1 MLTDR
6 WGADNDLRPYSAAMI
21 GNDEA
26 IVMAGVPASN
36 MLLFHRIRFRVGDPV
51 AIMEWGAGRDRR
63 TRTLILRDI
72 EMDRARA
79 HARADAFACPRDF
92 EPSGGLSGDRE
103 TATAQALAECLRRA
117 GVRKAVADRT
127 FPAIFAHHL
136 TQAGIALRCE
146 PSLFIADRR
155 AKDEQELAA
164 MRTSQAMTERA
175 IELAC
180 RLVARASARADGT
193 LMHAGEALTS
203 ERVRGEIDAFLAREG
218 FDNPRSIVA
227 GGPQGGDCHH
237 DGTGPLRTGEPVIID
252 IFPRSKATGYWGD
265 STRCVV
271 HGEVPPD
278 VARMHATVV
287 RAKAAA
293 TAAVRTG
300 VTGEAV
306 HAATRAAI
314 EAAGYGMGLPPSDA
328 PASWCGMVHGTGH
341 GLGLDVHEPPLL
353 DRGGPELVTGDVI
366 TIEPGLYSHAIG
378 GIRIEDAVAVT
389 PQGAVNLGTGLHEG
403 LDWK

>member
-1 MLTDR
+1 
-6 WGADNDLRPYSAAMI
+6 MI

-26 IVMAGVPASN
+26 IVMAGIPASN
-36 MLLFHRIRFRVGDPV
+36 MLLFHRLRFRVGDPV
-51 AIMEWGAGRDRR
+51 ALMEWSASGTRR

-79 HARADAFACPRDF
+79 HARADAIACPRDF
-92 EPSGGLSGDRE
+92 EPRGGLSGDRE

-117 GVRKAVADRT
+117 GVRKAVSDRT

-136 TQAGIALRCE
+136 IEAGIALRCE

-164 MRTSQAMTERA
+164 MRESQAMTERA

-180 RLVARASARADGT
+180 RLIARASANVEGILVHSGAP
-193 LMHAGEALTS
+193 LTS
-203 ERVRGEIDAFLAREG
+203 ERVRGEIDAFLARAG

-237 DGTGPLRTGEPVIID
+237 DGTGPLSTGEPVIVD
-252 IFPRSKATGYWGD
+252 VFPRSKASGYWGD

-271 HGEVPPD
+271 HGAVPPE

-287 RAKAAA
+287 TAKAAA
-293 TAAVRTG
+293 IGAVRSG

-306 HAATRAAI
+306 HAATRAVI
-314 EAAGYGMGLPPSDA
+314 EAAGFGMGLPPAGA
-328 PASWCGMVHGTGH
+328 PATWCGMVHGTGH

-389 PQGAVNLGTGLHEG
+389 PQGAINLGTGLSES

>member
-1 MLTDR
+1 
-6 WGADNDLRPYSAAMI
+6 MI
-21 GNDEA
+21 ASDEA
-26 IVMAGVPASN
+26 IVMAGVPAVN

-51 AIMEWGAGRDRR
+51 ALMEWGGGADLRR
-63 TRTLILRDI
+63 RTLILRDI
-72 EMDRARA
+72 EMDRARQ
-79 HARADAFACPRDF
+79 HARADTVACPRDF
-92 EPSGGLSGDRE
+92 EPSAGLSGDRE

-117 GVRKAVADRT
+117 GVRKAVSDRT

-136 TQAGIALRCE
+136 IAAGVELRCE

-155 AKDEQELAA
+155 AKDEQELAD
-164 MRTSQAMTERA
+164 MRRSQAMTERA

-180 RLVARASARADGT
+180 RLVARSHADGDGM
-193 LMHAGEALTS
+193 LVHQGEPLTS

-237 DGTGPLRTGEPVIID
+237 DGTGPLFTSQPVIVD
-252 IFPRSKATGYWGD
+252 IFPRSKVSGYWGD

-271 HGEVPPD
+271 HGAVPPE
-278 VARMHATVV
+278 VARMHAAVV
-287 RAKAAA
+287 KAKAAA

-314 EAAGYGMGLPPSDA
+314 ESAGFGMGLPPAGA
-328 PASWCGMVHGTGH
+328 PDTWCGMVHGTGH

-353 DRGGPELVTGDVI
+353 DRGGPPLVTGDVI
-366 TIEPGLYSHAIG
+366 TIEPGLYSHAVG

-389 PQGAVNLGTGLHEG
+389 PAGASNLGTGLQEG
-403 LDWK
+403 LDWR

>member
-1 MLTDR
+1 MGR
-6 WGADNDLRPYSAAMI
+6 MIAD
-21 GNDEA
+21 DEA

-51 AIMEWGAGRDRR
+51 ALMEWGDGAPTRR
-63 TRTLILRDI
+63 RTLILRDI
-72 EMDRARA
+72 EMDRART
-79 HARADAFACPRDF
+79 HARADRLACPRDF
-92 EPSGGLSGDRE
+92 EPAGGLSGDRE

-117 GVRKAVADRT
+117 GVRRAVSDRT
-127 FPAIFAHHL
+127 FPAIFQHHL
-136 TQAGIALRCE
+136 SAAGIAVRCE
-146 PSLFIADRR
+146 PTLFVADRR
-155 AKDEQELAA
+155 AKDAQELEAIRA
-164 MRTSQAMTERA
+164 SQHTTERA

-180 RLVARASARADGT
+180 RLIARAQAGADGV
-193 LMHAGEALTS
+193 LLHQGGPLTS

-218 FDNPRSIVA
+218 YDNPRSIVA

-237 DGTGPLRTGEPVIID
+237 DGTGPLRTGEPVIVD
-252 IFPRSKATGYWGD
+252 VFPRSKATGYWGD

-271 HGEVPPD
+271 HGAVPPV

-287 RAKAAA
+287 AAKAAA

-306 HAATRAAI
+306 HAATRAVI
-314 EAAGYGMGLPPSDA
+314 ESAGFGMGLPPDGA
-328 PASWCGMVHGTGH
+328 PATWCGMVHGTGH

-353 DRGGPELVTGDVI
+353 DRGGPTLVTGDVI
-366 TIEPGLYSHAIG
+366 TIEPGLYAHAVG

-389 PQGAVNLGTGLHEG
+389 PSGAVNLGGGLQEG
-403 LDWK
+403 LEWRE

>member
-1 MLTDR
+1 MV
-6 WGADNDLRPYSAAMI
+6 GSE
-21 GNDEA
+21 EA

-51 AIMEWGAGRDRR
+51 ALMEWGAGAARR
-63 TRTLILRDI
+63 ARTLILRDI

-79 HARADAFACPRDF
+79 SARADTIACPRDF
-92 EPSGGLSGDRE
+92 EPAGGLSGDRE

-117 GVRKAVADRT
+117 GVRKAVSDRT

-136 TQAGIALRCE
+136 AAAGIALRCE
-146 PSLFIADRR
+146 PFLFVADRR

-164 MRTSQAMTERA
+164 MRESQATTERA

-180 RLVARASARADGT
+180 RLIARATARADGT
-193 LMHAGEALTS
+193 LMHASEPLTS
-203 ERVRGEIDAFLAREG
+203 ERVRGEIDAFLARAG
-218 FDNPRSIVA
+218 YDNPRSIVA

-237 DGTGPLRTGEPVIID
+237 DGTGPLRTGEPVIVD
-252 IFPRSKATGYWGD
+252 VFPRSKASGYWGD

-271 HGEVPPD
+271 HGAVPPE
-278 VARMHATVV
+278 VERMHATVV
-287 RAKAAA
+287 KAKAAA
-293 TAAVRTG
+293 IAAVRTG

-306 HAATRAAI
+306 HATTRAVI
-314 EAAGYGMGLPPSDA
+314 EAAGFGMGMPPDGA
-328 PASWCGMVHGTGH
+328 PATWCGMVHGTGH

-353 DRGGPELVTGDVI
+353 DRGGPALVTGDVI
-366 TIEPGLYSHAIG
+366 TIEPGLYCHAIG

-389 PQGAVNLGTGLHEG
+389 PDGAVNLGSGLSES
-403 LDWK
+403 LEWK

>member
-1 MLTDR
+1 
-6 WGADNDLRPYSAAMI
+6 MI

-51 AIMEWGAGRDRR
+51 ALVEWGGGSPRR

-79 HARADAFACPRDF
+79 HARADIFACPRDF
-92 EPSGGLSGDRE
+92 EPAGGLSGDRE

-117 GVRKAVADRT
+117 GVHKAVSDRT
-127 FPAIFAHHL
+127 FPAIFAHQL
-136 TQAGIALRCE
+136 AAAGISVRCE

-164 MRTSQAMTERA
+164 MRESQAMTERA

-180 RLVARASARADGT
+180 RLVARASAGADGILT
-193 LMHAGEALTS
+193 HAGEILTS
-203 ERVRGEIDAFLAREG
+203 ERVRGEIDAFLARAG

-237 DGTGPLRTGEPVIID
+237 DGTGPLRTGEPVIVD

-271 HGEVPPD
+271 HGAVPPE
-278 VARMHATVV
+278 VARMHAAVV
-287 RAKAAA
+287 RAKASA

-314 EAAGYGMGLPPSDA
+314 EAAGFGMGLPPAGA
-328 PASWCGMVHGTGH
+328 PPTWCGMVHGTGH

-389 PQGAVNLGTGLHEG
+389 PQGAVNLGTGLSEG

>member
-1 MLTDR
+1 
-6 WGADNDLRPYSAAMI
+6 MI
-21 GNDEA
+21 ASDEA
-26 IVMAGVPASN
+26 IVMAGVPAVN

-51 AIMEWGAGRDRR
+51 ALMEWGGGMERR
-63 TRTLILRDI
+63 ARTLILRDI
-72 EMDRARA
+72 EMDRARR

-92 EPSGGLSGDRE
+92 EPAGGLSGDRE

-117 GVRKAVADRT
+117 GVRKAVSDRT

-136 TQAGIALRCE
+136 TAAGVALRCE
-146 PSLFIADRR
+146 PSLFVADRR
-155 AKDEQELAA
+155 AKDAEELDA
-164 MRTSQAMTERA
+164 MRQSQAMTERA
-175 IELAC
+175 IERAC
-180 RLVARASARADGT
+180 RLVARAQARADGALT
-193 LMHAGEALTS
+193 HDGEALTS
-203 ERVRGEIDAFLAREG
+203 ERVRGEIDAFLARQG

-237 DGTGPLRTGEPVIID
+237 DGTGPLFTGQPVIVD
-252 IFPRSKATGYWGD
+252 VFPRSKATGYWGD

-271 HGEVPPD
+271 HGAVPPE
-278 VARMHATVV
+278 VARMHAAVV

-306 HAATRAAI
+306 HAATRAAM
-314 EAAGYGMGLPPSDA
+314 EAAGYGMGLPPAGA
-328 PASWCGMVHGTGH
+328 PAGWCGMVHGTGH

-366 TIEPGLYSHAIG
+366 TIEPGLYSHAVG
-378 GIRIEDAVAVT
+378 GIRIEDAVTVT
-389 PQGAVNLGTGLHEG
+389 PGGAVNLGTGLQEG
-403 LDWK
+403 LDWR

>member
-1 MLTDR
+1 VSRRVLITTSDPI
-6 WGADNDLRPYSAAMI
+6 LRTMI

-26 IVMAGVPASN
+26 IVMAGVPATN

-51 AIMEWGAGRDRR
+51 ALMEWGAGSGARA
-63 TRTLILRDI
+63 RTLILRDI

-92 EPSGGLSGDRE
+92 EPAGGLSGDRE

-117 GVRKAVADRT
+117 GARKAVSDRT

-136 TQAGIALRCE
+136 MLAGISLRCE
-146 PSLFIADRR
+146 PSLFITDRR
-155 AKDEQELAA
+155 AKDEAEIAA
-164 MRTSQAMTERA
+164 MRASQAMTERA

-180 RLVARASARADGT
+180 RMIARASAGADGT
-193 LMHAGEALTS
+193 LSHAGATLTS
-203 ERVRGEIDAFLAREG
+203 ERVRGEIDAFLARAG

-271 HGEVPPD
+271 HGTVPPE
-278 VARMHATVV
+278 VARMHATVI

-293 TAAVRTG
+293 TAAVRAG
-300 VTGEAV
+300 VTGETV
-306 HAATRAAI
+306 HAATRAVI
-314 EAAGYGMGLPPSDA
+314 EAAGFGMGLPPAGA
-328 PASWCGMVHGTGH
+328 PPEWCGMVHGTGH

-378 GIRIEDAVAVT
+378 GIRIEDAVTVT
-389 PQGAVNLGTGLHEG
+389 PHGAVNLGTGLSEG
-403 LDWK
+403 LDWS

>member
-1 MLTDR
+1 
-6 WGADNDLRPYSAAMI
+6 MI

-51 AIMEWGAGRDRR
+51 ALMEWSGGSSRR

-92 EPSGGLSGDRE
+92 EPAGGLSGDRE

-117 GVRKAVADRT
+117 GVHKAVSDRT
-127 FPAIFAHHL
+127 FPAIFAHQL
-136 TQAGIALRCE
+136 AAAGISVRCE

-164 MRTSQAMTERA
+164 MRESQAMTERA

-180 RLVARASARADGT
+180 RLVARASAGADGILT
-193 LMHAGEALTS
+193 HAGEILTS
-203 ERVRGEIDAFLAREG
+203 ERVRGEIDAFLARAG

-237 DGTGPLRTGEPVIID
+237 DGTGPLRTGEPVIVD

-271 HGEVPPD
+271 HGAVPPE
-278 VARMHATVV
+278 VARMHAAVV
-287 RAKAAA
+287 RAKASA

-314 EAAGYGMGLPPSDA
+314 EAAGFGMGLPPAGA
-328 PASWCGMVHGTGH
+328 PPTWCGMVHGTGH

-389 PQGAVNLGTGLHEG
+389 PQGAVNLGTGLSEG

>member
-1 MLTDR
+1 
-6 WGADNDLRPYSAAMI
+6 MI

-51 AIMEWGAGRDRR
+51 ALMEWGAGSGTRK
-63 TRTLILRDI
+63 RTLILRDI

-79 HARADAFACPRDF
+79 HARADTFACPRDF
-92 EPSGGLSGDRE
+92 EPAGGLSGDRE
-103 TATAQALAECLRRA
+103 TATAQALAECLTRA
-117 GVRKAVADRT
+117 GARKAVSDRT
-127 FPAIFAHHL
+127 LPAIFAHHL
-136 TQAGIALRCE
+136 VKAGIALRCE

-155 AKDEQELAA
+155 AKDEEELAT
-164 MRTSQAMTERA
+164 MRASQAMTERA

-180 RLVARASARADGT
+180 RLVARATADVGGT

-203 ERVRGEIDAFLAREG
+203 ERLRGEIDAFLARAG
-218 FDNPRSIVA
+218 FENPRSIVA

-252 IFPRSKATGYWGD
+252 VFPRSKASGYWGD

-271 HGEVPPD
+271 HGEVPPE

-293 TAAVRTG
+293 IAAVRTG

-306 HAATRAAI
+306 HAATRAVI
-314 EAAGYGMGLPPSDA
+314 EAAGFGMGLPPAGA
-328 PASWCGMVHGTGH
+328 PPAWCGMVHGTGH

-353 DRGGPELVTGDVI
+353 DRGGPELLTGDVI

-378 GIRIEDAVAVT
+378 GIRIEDAVTVT
-389 PQGAVNLGTGLHEG
+389 PEGAVNLGTGLSEG
-403 LDWK
+403 LDWS

>member
-1 MLTDR
+1 
-6 WGADNDLRPYSAAMI
+6 MI

-51 AIMEWGAGRDRR
+51 ALMEWGAGSGTRN
-63 TRTLILRDI
+63 RTLILRDI
-72 EMDRARA
+72 EMDRART
-79 HARADAFACPRDF
+79 HARADTFACPRDF
-92 EPSGGLSGDRE
+92 EPAGGLSGDRE
-103 TATAQALAECLRRA
+103 TATAQALAECLTRA
-117 GVRKAVADRT
+117 GARKAVSDRT
-127 FPAIFAHHL
+127 LPAIFAHHL
-136 TQAGIALRCE
+136 VKAGIALRCE

-155 AKDEQELAA
+155 AKDEEELAA
-164 MRTSQAMTERA
+164 MRASQAMTERA

-180 RLVARASARADGT
+180 RLVARATADAGGT

-203 ERVRGEIDAFLAREG
+203 ERVRGEIDAFLARAG
-218 FDNPRSIVA
+218 FENPRSIVA

-252 IFPRSKATGYWGD
+252 VFPRSKASGYWGD

-271 HGEVPPD
+271 HGEVPPE

-293 TAAVRTG
+293 IAAVRTG

-306 HAATRAAI
+306 HAATRAVI
-314 EAAGYGMGLPPSDA
+314 EAAGFGMGLPPAGA
-328 PASWCGMVHGTGH
+328 PLAWCGMVHGTGH

-353 DRGGPELVTGDVI
+353 DRGGPELLTGDVI

-378 GIRIEDAVAVT
+378 GIRIEDAVTVT
-389 PQGAVNLGTGLHEG
+389 PEGAVNLGTGLSEG
-403 LDWK
+403 LDWS